1 MIDERIEDTV
11 EEADE
16 VVIDLSENEGDT
28 PEESNNT
35 ETPVTGIETVV
46 EETVETE
53 ETEEEEKS
61 EEPEETKTET
71 EEEDSDD

>member
-16 VVIDLSENEGDT
+16 VIIDLSENEGDT

-35 ETPVTGIETVV
+35 EVTPT
-46 EETVETE
+46 
-53 ETEEEEKS
+53 
-61 EEPEETKTET
+61 
-71 EEEDSDD
+71 

>member
-16 VVIDLSENEGDT
+16 VIIDLSENEGDT

-35 ETPVTGIETVV
+35 ETPVTGIETVA
-46 EETVETE
+46 EETDEV
-53 ETEEEEKS
+53 EEEEKETS
-61 EEPEETKTET
+61 EG
-71 EEEDSDD
+71 SNC